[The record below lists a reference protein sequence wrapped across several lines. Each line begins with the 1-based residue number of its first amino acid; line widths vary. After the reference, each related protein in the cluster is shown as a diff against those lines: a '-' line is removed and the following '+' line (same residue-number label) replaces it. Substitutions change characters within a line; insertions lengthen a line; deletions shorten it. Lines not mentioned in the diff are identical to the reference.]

1 MAGPETS
8 APTPSRRS
16 GPLLFRKKAGRRL
29 ETVGRLIERVRS
41 NKDDRAPL
49 NYIQALGLAADHRA
63 TEVIRP
69 YYDKLSKAMEKEAA
83 LGIPDDIFWGPIPY
97 FEFLCVAG
105 DLFRI
110 EGSRECEEVVRGYFD
125 HPVEQVRWWAEHA
138 LEVNGPTTLKRN
150 EEYARKKKANKLG
163 DLGNS
168 T

>member
-83 LGIPDDIFWGPIPY
+83 LGIPDDIFWGRSRTLSSSASPETYSGLRAPGNAKKLSVGISIIPSN
-97 FEFLCVAG
+97 
-105 DLFRI
+105 R
-110 EGSRECEEVVRGYFD
+110 
-125 HPVEQVRWWAEHA
+125 
-138 LEVNGPTTLKRN
+138 
-150 EEYARKKKANKLG
+150 
-163 DLGNS
+163 
-168 T
+168 